1 MLVWVLYVVAAC
13 FVVVFG
19 GGGGLRQVWDVSDKP
34 KRNACGTK
42 LVDVAK
48 TRGVKMPE
56 VSGPRPRLRTVVLF
70 H

>member
-1 MLVWVLYVVAAC
+1 M
-13 FVVVFG
+13 
-19 GGGGLRQVWDVSDKP
+19 RQVWDVSDKP